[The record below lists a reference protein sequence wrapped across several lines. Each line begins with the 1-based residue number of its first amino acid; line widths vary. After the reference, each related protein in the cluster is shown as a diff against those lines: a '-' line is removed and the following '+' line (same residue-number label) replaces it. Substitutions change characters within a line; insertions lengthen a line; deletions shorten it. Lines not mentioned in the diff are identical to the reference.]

1 MASAHLVFV
10 RADDDDWRL
19 GGVASDGAEPEVEAS
34 VLVSETDVPEEK
46 VDGSV
51 GKEELRKRGTR
62 KTCGNQE

>member
-1 MASAHLVFV
+1 M
-10 RADDDDWRL
+10 
-19 GGVASDGAEPEVEAS
+19 ASDGAEPEVEAS